1 MNIKID
7 YFDNIIN
14 LKEDKT
20 WSIEIEN
27 PKCFFRTVNNFIEIS
42 NGSQIE
48 ELYFFDNENN
58 EINLANKLLI
68 VTDYFNI
75 NNTLKKYSN
84 NLQKYIIKE
93 TKEEIVN
100 DLSLKYKQL
109 IEKFSKS
116 LSNIDLPITIN
127 NEFNLE
133 QLLKLIKPTI
143 NNSLNLLKNLYLI
156 IDLEKTFKI
165 NKLIIFVNLKQ
176 YLTKEE
182 IKELYKY
189 AIYNKIS
196 IMLIENNGYNV
207 SLENEIKLLID
218 SSLDEYML

>member
-14 LKEDKT
+14 LKEDKI

-27 PKCFFRTVNNFIEIS
+27 QKCFFRTVKNFVEIS
-42 NGSQIE
+42 NGLQIE

-58 EINLANKLLI
+58 EINLGNKLLI

-93 TKEEIVN
+93 TKEEIIN

-127 NEFNLE
+127 NEFDLE

-143 NNSLNLLKNLYLI
+143 NNSLDLLKNLYLI

-207 SLENEIKLLID
+207 TLENEIKLLVD